1 MDYQNEYI
9 ALHPDLH
16 CGEAELKSKKILE
29 VLSPNLRI
37 DSILDVAC
45 GSGKILLNLSE
56 RLRSNRSVGVDISNK
71 VIDVAR
77 KNDSLQRVSW
87 IVSDVFDLKERD
99 FDL

>member
-71 VIDVAR
+71 VMAGYLVRAGELLGIT
-77 KNDSLQRVSW
+77 
-87 IVSDVFDLKERD
+87 ISDVFPNILRNSR
-99 FDL
+99 F